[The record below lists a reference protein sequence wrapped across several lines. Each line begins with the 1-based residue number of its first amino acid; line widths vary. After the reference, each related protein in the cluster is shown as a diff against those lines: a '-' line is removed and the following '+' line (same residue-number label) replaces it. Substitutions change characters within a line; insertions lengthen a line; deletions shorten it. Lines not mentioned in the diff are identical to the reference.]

1 MKKKAV
7 IFGAG
12 KIARGFIGQLL
23 YLSDF
28 EITFVDVFEPIVNVL
43 NERKQYH
50 VHVLGDESLDSD
62 VTGIQAFTY
71 DSKKEIY
78 DEFYKADLAFVS
90 VGGNHLPAA
99 AQSVADI
106 INTYGAQKVVKNII
120 VCENWKDA
128 AETFKKPL
136 MEALNEENRK
146 IFEEYVGISEAVLMR
161 TATQPDEELAK
172 KYPQDVWVQNFW
184 YLPIDK
190 SRLKGEIPEIKSVE
204 LMVHFGNFLTQ
215 KMYTNNTSNAVI
227 AYTGY
232 LLGYDILA
240 DAANSPEIQTL
251 LDSAYKEINQTL
263 EAELAVDPAQQEAF
277 AKKARAK
284 YCDRVIVDKVIRH
297 AKDPI
302 RKLGPQDRLVAPCRM
317 ALKHG
322 IYPKTLIDT
331 IAKALYFDEPT
342 DESAMKL
349 KEMRQIRGIEYVLQN
364 VCEMDK
370 DEPLYAEVLKSVEEL
385 KEQGMVKGHE

>member
-1 MKKKAV
+1 
-7 IFGAG
+7 
-12 KIARGFIGQLL
+12 
-23 YLSDF
+23 
-28 EITFVDVFEPIVNVL
+28 
-43 NERKQYH
+43 
-50 VHVLGDESLDSD
+50 
-62 VTGIQAFTY
+62 
-71 DSKKEIY
+71 
-78 DEFYKADLAFVS
+78 
-90 VGGNHLPAA
+90 
-99 AQSVADI
+99 
-106 INTYGAQKVVKNII
+106 
-120 VCENWKDA
+120 
-128 AETFKKPL
+128 
-136 MEALNEENRK
+136 
-146 IFEEYVGISEAVLMR
+146 MR
-161 TATQPDEELAK
+161 TGAEPSADQKAQEPLG
-172 KYPQDVWVQNFW
+172 VWVQNFW
-184 YLPIDK
+184 ELPVNRDTF
-190 SRLKGEIPEIKSVE
+190 KGELPEVKGVY
-204 LMVHFGNFLTQ
+204 LMEHFGHFLEQ